1 MASLKEI
8 RTRLSSVKSTRQITS
23 AMKMVSAAKLRK
35 AQDAIIQ
42 MRPYAQKLQE
52 ILANLTSSL
61 DDGEDNVYGT
71 PREAKRVLIIAIS
84 SNKGLCGGFNANVA
98 KQCIRLMEQ
107 DYADLAGSDN
117 IHVLAIGKK
126 AADLL
131 RSKNYPITETHHEL
145 ADEPRYEEIVALAKR
160 LMKDFTT
167 DKYDEIRLIY
177 NQFRNAAVQDLQVEQ
192 YLPITAPAST
202 EEDEEEFREEH
213 THTDY
218 ILEPSR
224 EEIVRELIPKS
235 LKIQLY
241 KALLDSIASE
251 HGARMTAM
259 HKATDNATELIKELQ
274 LEYNKARQASITTE
288 ILEIVG
294 GAEALKA

>member
-23 AMKMVSAAKLRK
+23 AMKMVAAAKLRR

-42 MRPYAQKLQE
+42 MRPYALKLQE
-52 ILANLTSSL
+52 ILASLTGSL
-61 DDGEDNVYGT
+61 DKSEDNVFGT
-71 PREAKRVLIIAIS
+71 ERDVKRVLIIMLS

-98 KQCIRLMEQ
+98 KQCIRLLDE
-107 DYADLAGSDN
+107 DYAELRGNDSVE
-117 IHVLAIGKK
+117 VLAIGRK

-131 RSKNYPITETHHEL
+131 KSRKYPVSETLHDLIDTPEYDAILQL
-145 ADEPRYEEIVALAKR
+145 AERV
-160 LMKDFTT
+160 MKDFVSGR
-167 DKYDEIRLIY
+167 YDEVKLVY
-177 NQFRNAAVQDLQVEQ
+177 NQFRNAAVQDLMTEQ
-192 YLPITAPAST
+192 YLPVKPPETD
-202 EEDEEEFREEH
+202 DEEEAQQH
-213 THTDY
+213 THIDY

-241 KALLDSIASE
+241 KAFLDSVASE

-274 LEYNKARQASITTE
+274 LDYNKARQASITTE

-294 GAEALKA
+294 GAEALKG